1 MTSSTSSSPITV
13 DLEDHIAMVEIHR
26 PPHNYFDVAVL
37 TELADTIDRLGP
49 DAGCRAIVLC
59 SEGKNFC
66 AGADLSSDSV
76 LDKTKQLYAIA
87 ARLLGAPSPTIAAV
101 QGSAVGGGFGLS
113 LIADFRV
120 GTPRTRFACN
130 FAKLGFHHG
139 FGISETLHPIVGQ
152 QRALEILYTG
162 SDVRGEEARAIGLL
176 DRLTDDDTLRHSAR
190 RLAEEIAV
198 SGPLAVS
205 AIRQTMRGPLIDR
218 VRTATLREAQ
228 QQERLRNT
236 SDFQEGVKAMA
247 ERRTPR
253 FTGS

>member
-1 MTSSTSSSPITV
+1 MTTNASSSPITV
-13 DLEDHIAMVEIHR
+13 DLQDHIAIVEIHR
-26 PPHNYFDVAVL
+26 PPHNYFDVSVL

-76 LDKTKQLYAIA
+76 LDKTNQLYAIA
-87 ARLLGAPSPTIAAV
+87 ARLLAAPIPTIAAV

-113 LIADFRV
+113 LITDFRV
-120 GTPRTRFACN
+120 GSPRTRFACN

-139 FGISETLHPIVGQ
+139 FGISETLPPIVGQ

-162 SDVRGEEARAIGLL
+162 SDIRGEEARAIGLI
-176 DRLTDDDTLRHSAR
+176 DRLADDDELRHSAR
-190 RLAEEIAV
+190 RLAEEIAM

-205 AIRQTMRGPLIDR
+205 AIRQTMRGPLVDR
-218 VRTATLREAQ
+218 VRAATHREAQ

-236 SDFQEGVKAMA
+236 SDFREGVKAMA
-247 ERRTPR
+247 ERRPPR